1 MLFGKKK
8 NTVGHDGIDYWI
20 ALIGWGLKLIS
31 ALMVFLVANP
41 IPQKKDE
48 TTVDISDNKRDSDA

>member
-8 NTVGHDGIDYWI
+8 QSEKDGFDYWV

-41 IPQKKDE
+41 IPRRKQDE
-48 TTVDISDNKRDSDA
+48 PLDISDNKRDSDA